1 MIDSR
6 PQRSSVVSDAVLVRR
21 VWNLSWP
28 IVLWSALEASL
39 GLADLLMVRSLG
51 PEATAAIGVSRQV
64 TFLVDS
70 IALAIASGI
79 IAVVSQAVGSNRW
92 DTVIQVV
99 RQSGLLLVILAL
111 PVGVL
116 GFFVSPTLLAAL
128 NADGPTMAG
137 AVPYMQ
143 IYFLGIL
150 FSWASVVGAAFF
162 RSMGNAMTPL
172 KLATVVACLNVPL
185 NYVLIY
191 GVGPLPELG
200 VKGAALGSLVAK
212 VCSAVVYVVLLSRL
226 EATHATSQ
234 VPANLNRL
242 DMSLLKRILRI
253 GTPMALAGLVRNGSR
268 LVFLAIV
275 GAGSTGMALQ
285 AAVGVGL
292 QVRLLSVLPALAFQV
307 ATATLVGQ
315 AIGRD
320 NYEEARR
327 LGRRSVQLL
336 ATIML
341 VIVTA
346 IIIYADPLARML
358 VGDETVAEVAVTVL
372 RWLAVAQFFSA
383 LNITVQGALLG
394 AGDTAANLRYTVL
407 TQWIVMLPLAYMT
420 SDLPLW
426 QLHGPLAAWT
436 IAPILLLVLVSRRFQ
451 GEKWKTRSS
460 RRMEA

>member
-162 RSMGNAMTPL
+162 RSMGDAMTPL

-185 NYVLIY
+185 NYVLIH
-191 GVGPLPELG
+191 GLGPLPELG

-212 VCSAVVYVVLLSRL
+212 VGGAGVYVVLLGRL
-226 EATHATSQ
+226 QANHATSQ
-234 VPANLNRL
+234 HPVSLNPF
-242 DMSLLKRILRI
+242 DKSLMGRILRI

-285 AAVGVGL
+285 AAIGVGL
-292 QVRLLSVLPALAFQV
+292 QVRLLSVLPWARPSVETITRKPAV
-307 ATATLVGQ
+307 WAVG
-315 AIGRD
+315 
-320 NYEEARR
+320 
-327 LGRRSVQLL
+327 
-336 ATIML
+336 
-341 VIVTA
+341 
-346 IIIYADPLARML
+346 
-358 VGDETVAEVAVTVL
+358 
-372 RWLAVAQFFSA
+372 
-383 LNITVQGALLG
+383 
-394 AGDTAANLRYTVL
+394 
-407 TQWIVMLPLAYMT
+407 
-420 SDLPLW
+420 
-426 QLHGPLAAWT
+426 
-436 IAPILLLVLVSRRFQ
+436 VS
-451 GEKWKTRSS
+451 SCS
-460 RRMEA
+460 PPSCS